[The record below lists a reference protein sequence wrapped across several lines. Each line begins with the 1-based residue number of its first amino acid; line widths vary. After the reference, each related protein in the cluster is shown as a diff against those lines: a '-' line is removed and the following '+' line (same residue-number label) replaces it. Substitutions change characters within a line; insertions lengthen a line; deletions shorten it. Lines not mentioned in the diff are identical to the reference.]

1 MQQICFAEIKR
12 LSGLYFEFSINYQ
25 SLNFPLVIAYKS
37 PSDIGAPVLVQIRSA
52 SLISTRG
59 SISQENEG
67 KARNA
72 ELDLR

>member
-1 MQQICFAEIKR
+1 MVKK
-12 LSGLYFEFSINYQ
+12 LSSLYFEFSINYQ
-25 SLNFPLVIAYKS
+25 SLNFPVIIS
-37 PSDIGAPVLVQIRSA
+37 TSRPSDIGTPTLTQIRSA

-72 ELDLR
+72 EIDFRFISFKN